1 MSIGVILLIA
11 FLLAVPI
18 LIKYFL
24 AFEAKSLLDNLKA
37 CEEEVKYLSAQWRA
51 LEREHLVMRRALN
64 QVSSQKRSA
73 RNRREQLE
81 QAQHA
86 MGVEEIDMTWE
97 PSEAL
102 AAT

>member
-86 MGVEEIDMTWE
+86 MGEEEIDMTWE
-97 PSEAL
+97 PSAALEA
-102 AAT
+102 T

>member
-1 MSIGVILLIA
+1 MSVGVIFLVAI
-11 FLLAVPI
+11 LLAIPI

-24 AFEAKSLLDNLKA
+24 AFETKSLLDNLKE
-37 CEEEVKYLSAQWRA
+37 CEEEVKYLSAQWHA
-51 LEREHLVMRRALN
+51 LEREHLVMRRAIN

-81 QAQHA
+81 QAQQA

-97 PSEAL
+97 PSDVL

>member
-1 MSIGVILLIA
+1 MSIGFILLIA
-11 FLLAVPI
+11 FLLAIPI

-24 AFEAKSLLDNLKA
+24 AFETKSLLDNLRE

-51 LEREHLVMRRALN
+51 LEREQLVMRRAIS

-73 RNRREQLE
+73 RNRCEQLE
-81 QAQHA
+81 QVQHA
-86 MGVEEIDMTWE
+86 REELDMTWQ
-97 PSEAL
+97 SADVV

>member
-1 MSIGVILLIA
+1 MSIVVILLIA

-97 PSEAL
+97 PSAAL

>member
-1 MSIGVILLIA
+1 MGIGVILLIA
-11 FLLAVPI
+11 FLLAIPI

-24 AFEAKSLLDNLKA
+24 AFETQSLLDNLKE
-37 CEEEVKYLSAQWRA
+37 CEEEVKYLSGQWRA
-51 LEREHLVMRRALN
+51 LERERLVMRRAIN
-64 QVSSQKRSA
+64 QVSTQKRSA

-81 QAQHA
+81 QAQHI